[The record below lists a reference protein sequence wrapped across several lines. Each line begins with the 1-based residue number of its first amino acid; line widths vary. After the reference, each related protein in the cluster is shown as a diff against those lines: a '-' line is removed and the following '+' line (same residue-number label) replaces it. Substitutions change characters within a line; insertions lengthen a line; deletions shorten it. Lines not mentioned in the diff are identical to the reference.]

1 MVLTSFAKVQV
12 EYHGVPVQTSDGTN
26 TSALNNTSTAA
37 DRMAQAAA
45 AAAAAAL
52 GDAAGKPV
60 RRPALQARGV
70 RDALSRAGIKKSS
83 EKDGKASADDGT

>member
-1 MVLTSFAKVQV
+1 MQAADGAS
-12 EYHGVPVQTSDGTN
+12 VPAGKSGTP
-26 TSALNNTSTAA
+26 TAA

-52 GDAAGKPV
+52 GDPSGKPV

-70 RDALSRAGIKKSS
+70 RDALSRAGIKKSPGQG
-83 EKDGKASADDGT
+83 GKVSAENGT

>member
-1 MVLTSFAKVQV
+1 MHSFNIQV
-12 EYHGVPVQTSDGTN
+12 SDASTASI
-26 TSALNNTSTAA
+26 SATESTPTASAAA

-52 GDAAGKPV
+52 RDSPVKPV

-70 RDALSRAGIKKSS
+70 RDALSRAGIKKSPS
-83 EKDGKASADDGT
+83 KTSSAPGATDVT